1 LYIPSPWQEK
11 KLGIGVL
18 ISAFPL
24 YLFVSLFVF
33 SGNVGLDNT
42 ELVEK
47 LNSAVQQLLQQHVTT
62 TRPDDVMHY
71 SRILMLLPTLYGIN
85 CRMVE
90 NLFCKRINTD
100 MQVLLKE
107 MLQNL

>member
-1 LYIPSPWQEK
+1 MVSSSSQNKVFI
-11 KLGIGVL
+11 I
-18 ISAFPL
+18 F
-24 YLFVSLFVF
+24 LFCIF
-33 SGNVGLDNT
+33 SGNAGLDDP

-47 LNSAVQQLLQQHVTT
+47 LNSAVQQLLQQHVTA
-62 TRPDDVMHY
+62 TRPNDVMHY
-71 SRILMLLPTLYGIN
+71 SRILMLLPSLYGIN

>member
-1 LYIPSPWQEK
+1 MFS
-11 KLGIGVL
+11 
-18 ISAFPL
+18 
-24 YLFVSLFVF
+24 SLCLF
-33 SGNVGLDNT
+33 SGNVGLDDP

-47 LNSAVQQLLQQHVTT
+47 LNSAVQQLLQQHVAA

-71 SRILMLLPTLYGIN
+71 SRILMLLPSLYGIN